1 MDDFCGINFCGNTA
15 DVLGTAGQEVEESC
29 LKDDEALAKRTNAGD
44 LVSVALH
51 NDLHLTEQDVEAAQ
65 HNPNKRS
72 ESQIEQVEDD
82 LSQRVKSTAEIV
94 ARTSIEG
101 LKYIVSLAL
110 LGFSMVLITAA
121 MFTEQTTATAENGIH
136 PAVTFCVFSF
146 LIVWLAMME
155 GGQGCLV
162 GLQTIDKTLYAESH
176 PRAFRTAKL
185 AHKGD
190 NMERFMVGRQF
201 LVVLVIFVMNMMS
214 STVEQASV
222 FSLPESVV
230 GVFLDSGIAVILTTV
245 IVGQLTSQVNAA
257 QCMLDFINN
266 SFMTFTVYVS
276 LAIEMSGLLHSV
288 YLISMLFSMISR
300 KPISSNESD
309 RTNLQK
315 LFFWIRIVF
324 SVVILVAAFVFT
336 LGALFSGKTMAWGGM
351 PSAVSVAIFFL
362 LMCFAGLLDGL
373 QIALFAVVNLTESER
388 TAHPLAHR
396 SCQLVFREPHT
407 LGAFLI
413 GRQICVTVCMFVV
426 ARLSAIQVDDT
437 ETLFGVSDGVQQ
449 FLNTGLLGAVLTTI
463 VASLIWRV
471 IASAFPVAFLS
482 NPLVFVIIRLCL
494 LLEQSGIC
502 SASWTLASLQKKLF
516 GFRPDDEYLGDL
528 RRKEST
534 CSNS

>member
-1 MDDFCGINFCGNTA
+1 MDTSKRED
-15 DVLGTAGQEVEESC
+15 ESYSIEDR
-29 LKDDEALAKRTNAGD
+29 LKVIRTNDDKAGE
-44 LVSVALH
+44 LASVVLQ
-51 NDLHLTEQDVEAAQ
+51 NDLLLTEDDVELAQ
-65 HNPNKRS
+65 SNR
-72 ESQIEQVEDD
+72 QIEQVEDE
-82 LSQRVKSTAEIV
+82 LSQSVKSTAGV
-94 ARTSIEG
+94 LARTSIEG
-101 LKYIVSLAL
+101 VKYFLSLAL
-110 LGFSMVLITAA
+110 LGFSMVLISAA

-176 PRAFRTAKL
+176 PRAFRTTQL

-222 FSLPESVV
+222 LNLPERVV

-245 IVGQLTSQVNAA
+245 MVGQLTSQVNAA
-257 QCMLDFINN
+257 KCMLDFINN

-288 YLISMLFSMISR
+288 YLISILFSIFSKR
-300 KPISSNESD
+300 PIPSNESS

-315 LFFWIRIVF
+315 FFFWIRILF
-324 SVVILVAAFVFT
+324 SVAILVAAFVFT
-336 LGALFSGKTMAWGGM
+336 LGALFSGKTMAWGGI

-373 QIALFAVVNLTESER
+373 QIALFAVVNMTDSEL
-388 TAHPLAHR
+388 ADHPLAHR
-396 SCQLVFREPHT
+396 SCQLVFHEQHT

-413 GRQICVTVCMFVV
+413 GRQICVTVCMFIV
-426 ARLSAIQVDDT
+426 ARITAIQVDDA

-449 FLNTGLLGAVLTTI
+449 FLNTGLLGALLTTI
-463 VASLIWRV
+463 VASLVWRV
-471 IASAFPVAFLS
+471 IASAFPIAFLS
-482 NPLVFVIIRLCL
+482 NPLVYMIIRLCL

-516 GFRPDDEYLGDL
+516 GFRPDDQYLGDL
-528 RRKEST
+528 QRKEST
-534 CSNS
+534 CSNP

>member
-1 MDDFCGINFCGNTA
+1 MDACCGIDFCVNTT
-15 DVLGTAGQEVEESC
+15 DVMDTSKREDMPYSLEERP
-29 LKDDEALAKRTNAGD
+29 KVKRTNDNKAGE
-44 LVSVALH
+44 LASVVLH
-51 NDLHLTEQDVEAAQ
+51 NDLLLTEDDDVELAQ
-65 HNPNKRS
+65 SNR
-72 ESQIEQVEDD
+72 QIEQVEDE
-82 LSQRVKSTAEIV
+82 LSQTVKSTAKIV
-94 ARTSIEG
+94 ARTTIEG
-101 LKYIVSLAL
+101 IKYFVSLAL

-121 MFTEQTTATAENGIH
+121 MFTEQTTSTAENGMH

-176 PRAFRTAKL
+176 PRAFRTTQL

-222 FSLPESVV
+222 FSLPESVI

-245 IVGQLTSQVNAA
+245 MVGQLTSQVNAA

-266 SFMTFTVYVS
+266 SFMTLTVYVS
-276 LAIEMSGLLHSV
+276 LAIETSGLLHSV
-288 YLISMLFSMISR
+288 YLISILFSTLSGKSI
-300 KPISSNESD
+300 PSNESSG
-309 RTNLQK
+309 RTYLQK
-315 LFFWIRIVF
+315 LFFWIRILF
-324 SVVILVAAFVFT
+324 SVAILVAAFVFT
-336 LGALFSGKTMAWGGM
+336 LGALFSGKTMAWGGI
-351 PSAVSVAIFFL
+351 PTAVSVAIFFL
-362 LMCFAGLLDGL
+362 LMGFAGLLDGL
-373 QIALFAVVNLTESER
+373 QIALFAVVNRTESELSD
-388 TAHPLAHR
+388 HPLAHR

-426 ARLSAIQVDDT
+426 ARITAIHVDDS
-437 ETLFGVSDGVQQ
+437 ETLFGVSEGVQQ
-449 FLNTGLLGAVLTTI
+449 FLNTGLLGALLTTI
-463 VASLIWRV
+463 VASLVWRV
-471 IASAFPVAFLS
+471 IAAAFPIAFLS
-482 NPLVFVIIRLCL
+482 NPLVYMIIRLCL

-516 GFRPDDEYLGDL
+516 GFRPDDEYLVDL

-534 CSNS
+534 CSNL